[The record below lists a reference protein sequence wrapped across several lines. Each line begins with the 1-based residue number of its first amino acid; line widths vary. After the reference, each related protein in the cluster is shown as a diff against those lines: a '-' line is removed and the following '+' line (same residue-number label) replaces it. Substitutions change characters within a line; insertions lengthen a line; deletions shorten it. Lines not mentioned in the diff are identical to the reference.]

1 MTQEQKDL
9 YDYQL
14 ELQKIELQ
22 RCKARKRFCIM
33 LAAIGVFVLLA
44 IGAIV
49 AIMTGREEAGT
60 DIVKILSYA
69 LLGGGSYGAGYLVK
83 VNGGHP
89 NVRAPSSPKP
99 PETPELIG

>member
-9 YDYQL
+9 YDYQI

-22 RCKARKRFCIM
+22 RCQARKRFCVM
-33 LAAIGVFVLLA
+33 LAAIGVFVLLSV
-44 IGAIV
+44 GAIV
-49 AIMTGREEAGT
+49 AIMTGSEEAGT

-83 VNGGHP
+83 LNGGHP
-89 NVRAPSSPKP
+89 KVQVRPIQKNPDV
-99 PETPELIG
+99 IG